1 MKIIQINSKET
12 LEIRSKVLRPNLPIS
27 TCEFLGDDDEK
38 TFHLGGYLDD
48 KLIGVASFYSE
59 DHDEVERYQN
69 PYRLRGMATLDEYRG
84 RGVGKN
90 LLNEAFLVIKER
102 QGGVL
107 WCNARTNAIGFYEKL
122 GFSVVG
128 EEFEIEGVGPH
139 FVMVR
144 GL

>member
-1 MKIIQINSKET
+1 
-12 LEIRSKVLRPNLPIS
+12 
-27 TCEFLGDDDEK
+27 
-38 TFHLGGYLDD
+38 
-48 KLIGVASFYSE
+48 
-59 DHDEVERYQN
+59 
-69 PYRLRGMATLDEYRG
+69 MATLEEYRG

-90 LLNEAFLVIKER
+90 LLNEAFLIIKER
-102 QGGVL
+102 QGDAL

-128 EEFEIEGVGPH
+128 DEFEIEGVGPH